1 MHTESGFGFFCSD
14 AISIHQLLLS
24 SRQAGNLGRP
34 QLSKILASLA
44 SHIDRFRLLLVPG
57 INYILFGTLYHL
69 TYIHIHI
76 FVSPSFFTLSQHNGR
91 STSGD
96 HRFSR

>member
-1 MHTESGFGFFCSD
+1 MMMNNF
-14 AISIHQLLLS
+14 LV
-24 SRQAGNLGRP
+24 
-34 QLSKILASLA
+34 LASLA

-96 HRFSR
+96 HRFSRHRALFAFAARR

>member
-1 MHTESGFGFFCSD
+1 MMINNF
-14 AISIHQLLLS
+14 LV
-24 SRQAGNLGRP
+24 
-34 QLSKILASLA
+34 LASLA

-57 INYILFGTLYHL
+57 PNYILFGTLYHL

-91 STSGD
+91 MFAS
-96 HRFSR
+96 HRALFAFAARR